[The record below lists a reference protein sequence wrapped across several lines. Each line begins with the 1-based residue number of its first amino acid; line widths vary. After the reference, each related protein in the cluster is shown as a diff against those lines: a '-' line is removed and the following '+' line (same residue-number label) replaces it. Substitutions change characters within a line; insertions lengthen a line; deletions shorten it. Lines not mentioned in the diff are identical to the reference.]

1 MAEMPEDR
9 MKKFVLALTLGVL
22 AACGQPAAAQTYP
35 SKPVR
40 IVVGFAPGGTN
51 DILARMIGQ
60 WLTDKLGQPF
70 IVENRPGAANNI
82 GTDAVAKAAPDGYT
96 LLMANAPNAINHS
109 LYEKLPFNFINDIAP
124 VAGIMRVPNVIEVN
138 PSFEVKTM
146 AELLAYTKANP
157 GKVNLA
163 TPGIGSSP
171 HVSGELL
178 KMMTGMN
185 YVHVTYRGS
194 TPMITDLLG
203 GQVLLGFDNL
213 PASIPHIRAE
223 RLRAIAVTTD
233 KRTPALPDVPTVAE
247 TVPGYE
253 GSAWFGLA
261 GPKGMPPEVVNI
273 LNAQVNAALADPK
286 IKAQLIDMSGIL
298 IPGTPADLGKLFKD
312 EVDKWTKVIQ
322 FSGAKPE

>member
-1 MAEMPEDR
+1 
-9 MKKFVLALTLGVL
+9 MKKLVAALALGAILVCGH
-22 AACGQPAAAQTYP
+22 AATAQTYP
-35 SKPVR
+35 TKPVR

-51 DILARMIGQ
+51 DILARMMAQ
-60 WLTDKLGQPF
+60 WLSEKLGQPF

-82 GTDAVAKAAPDGYT
+82 GTDAVAKSAPDGYT

-109 LYEKLPFNFINDIAP
+109 LYEKLPFNFLQDIAP
-124 VAGIMRVPNVIEVN
+124 IAAIMRVPNVIEVN

-146 AELLAYTKANP
+146 AELIAYTKANP

-213 PASIPHIRAE
+213 PASIPHIRAG

-261 GPKGMPPEVVNI
+261 APRGTPPEVIDI
-273 LNAQVNAALADPK
+273 LNKQVNAALADPK
-286 IKAQLIDMSGIL
+286 LKAQLIDMSGIL
-298 IPGTPADLGKLFKD
+298 IPGTPADLGKLFND
-312 EVDKWTKVIQ
+312 EVEKWAKVIK

>member
-1 MAEMPEDR
+1 
-9 MKKFVLALTLGVL
+9 MKKLVAALALGALFTCSH
-22 AACGQPAAAQTYP
+22 AASAQTYP
-35 SKPVR
+35 AKPVR

-51 DILARMIGQ
+51 DILARILAQ
-60 WLTDKLGQPF
+60 WLTDKLGQPV

-82 GTDAVAKAAPDGYT
+82 GTDAVAKSAPDGYT

-109 LYEKLPFNFINDIAP
+109 LYEKLPFNFLQDIAP

-146 AELLAYTKANP
+146 AELIAYTKANP

-213 PASIPHIRAE
+213 PASIPHIRAG

-261 GPKGMPPEVVNI
+261 APRGTPAEVIDI
-273 LNAQVNAALADPK
+273 LNKQVNAALADPK
-286 IKAQLIDMSGIL
+286 IKTQLVDMSGIL
-298 IPGTPADLGKLFKD
+298 IPGTPADLGKLFND
-312 EVDKWTKVIQ
+312 EVEKWAKVIK

>member
-1 MAEMPEDR
+1 
-9 MKKFVLALTLGVL
+9 MKKLVAALALGALL
-22 AACGQPAAAQTYP
+22 ASSHAVSAQSYP
-35 SKPVR
+35 TKPVR
-40 IVVGFAPGGTN
+40 IVVGFAPGGSN
-51 DILARMIGQ
+51 DILARMLAQ

-82 GTDAVAKAAPDGYT
+82 GTDAVAKSAPDGYT
-96 LLMANAPNAINHS
+96 LLMANAPNAINHT
-109 LYEKLPFNFINDIAP
+109 LYEKLPFNFLQDIVP

-146 AELLAYTKANP
+146 AELIAYTKANP

-185 YVHVTYRGS
+185 YVHGTYRGS

-213 PASIPHIRAE
+213 PASIPHIRAG

-261 GPKGMPPEVVNI
+261 APRGTPTEVIDI
-273 LNAQVNAALADPK
+273 LNKQVNAALADPK
-286 IKAQLIDMSGIL
+286 ISAQLVDMSGIL
-298 IPGTPADLGKLFKD
+298 IPGTPADLGKLFND
-312 EVDKWTKVIQ
+312 EVEKWAKVIK